1 MSKNVKRN
9 YIYNLFYQILTLIVP
24 LITTPY
30 LARIL
35 EADGVGTI
43 SYAESIV
50 SYFVLF
56 AALGVATYGQREISY
71 IRDSVE
77 DRSRVFWE
85 TQLFKIITTAVVSV
99 LYILFALFAIDGDLS
114 WLYVVYALQVVSV
127 AVDIVWFFQG
137 LEEFGKIVLRNV
149 IVKLLTIVFVFTVV
163 KTKDDL
169 IYYVLCNAVANFVS
183 AFAMW
188 SYLPKYVKRIP
199 IKGLKPFRNLKVILG
214 LFIPTIAIQ
223 IYTVLDKTMIGLI
236 TQDTVQNGYY
246 EEAIKIARMALTVV
260 TALGTVMIPRIG
272 YHFEKGETETVK
284 EYMYRSYRFVWLL
297 AIPLCLGLIMISE
310 NFVHWF
316 LGEGFDGVIP
326 LMKILSLLILAIGIN
341 TVTGNQYLIP
351 TKREK
356 PYTATV
362 IIGAGVNFTFNL
374 FLIYFFGSIGAAM
387 ASVLAET
394 IIAIIQLVIVRKEL
408 SIWKIVR
415 SSVKYWIAGGLMVAV
430 LCFENAYFTSS
441 ILNTC
446 IMIVSGAA
454 VYFAVLLISRDGFLL
469 AQIKNVLKKFKKEKI
484 KVENNDEEV

>member
-56 AALGVATYGQREISY
+56 AALGVAIYGQREISY
-71 IRDSVE
+71 MRDSVE
-77 DRSRVFWE
+77 ERSRIFWE
-85 TQLFKIITTAVVSV
+85 TQLFKIITTTVVSV
-99 LYILFALFAIDGDLS
+99 IYFLFAFFAIDGELS
-114 WLYVVYALQVVSV
+114 WLYIIYALQVFSV

-137 LEEFGKIVLRNV
+137 MEEFGKIVFRNV
-149 IVKLLTIVFVFTVV
+149 IVKLLTIIFVFAVV

-169 IYYVLCNAVANFVS
+169 IYYVLCNASANFLS

-188 SYLPKYVKRIP
+188 SYLPKYVKKIP
-199 IKGLKPFRNLKVILG
+199 LRELKPFRNLKVIFG

-246 EEAIKIARMALTVV
+246 EEAIKITRMVLTLV

-272 YHFEKGETETVK
+272 YHFERGETETVK

-297 AIPLCLGLIMISE
+297 AIPLCLGLMMISD
-310 NFVHWF
+310 NFVYWF
-316 LGEGFDGVIP
+316 LGAGFDGVVP
-326 LMKILSLLILAIGIN
+326 LMKVLSLLILAIGIN

-356 PYTATV
+356 IYTVTV
-362 IIGAGVNFTFNL
+362 VVGAVVNFLLNL
-374 FLIYFFGSIGAAM
+374 FLIHFWGAMGAAIS
-387 ASVLAET
+387 SVLAEIVIAVT
-394 IIAIIQLVIVRKEL
+394 QLIILKKEL
-408 SIWKIVR
+408 SIWKII
-415 SSVKYWIAGGLMVAV
+415 SSSIKYWIAGGFMVAV
-430 LCFENAYFTSS
+430 LWIENRYFVSN

-446 IMIVSGAA
+446 IMIASGIA
-454 VYFAVLLISRDGFLL
+454 VYFAVLLISRDNFLL
-469 AQIKNVLKKFKKEKI
+469 TQIKNVFKKLKKI
-484 KVENNDEEV
+484 KGDSR